1 MTVGNIGSKF
11 HKDYT
16 VIGRQVNIAS
26 RLESMAKPGEIL
38 ITERTY
44 NMAKNIADVK
54 EMGPLRLKGINLPIS
69 TYSVRYT

>member
-16 VIGRQVNIAS
+16 VIGRQVNVAS

-38 ITERTY
+38 ISERTY
-44 NMAKNIADVK
+44 ERVKNKADFK
-54 EMGPLRLKGINLPIS
+54 KMGPYRLKGISSPIII
-69 TYSVRYT
+69 YSVVYK